1 MIIVLSNQISAWL
14 WSPVCFYVMQIIS
27 YSLLLYYITL
37 SVIFSLE
44 VFLSAQTVGTLCY
57 SQQSHYKVKTCRQ
70 VWFLK
75 TKPLCND
82 AFCKHIYQTAWPL
95 DYFTVSMR
103 LCLFPTSGTMSQ
115 PVLVCMQEA
124 SEYICISLK
133 GDNEEMLQNQHV
145 CGLTTSMCT
154 CLSTWKSDTVVV
166 CCQTGWLKNM
176 CTFWNLPFIWCSAVT
191 LELSMKHV
199 KERSSQK
206 LWLITDWLMNW
217 VFICKVANI

>member
-27 YSLLLYYITL
+27 CSLLLYYITL

-75 TKPLCND
+75 TKPVCND

-145 CGLTTSMCT
+145 CGLTTACAHV
-154 CLSTWKSDTVVV
+154 CARERVTW
-166 CCQTGWLKNM
+166 L
-176 CTFWNLPFIWCSAVT
+176 LSAVRQADWRICV
-191 LELSMKHV
+191 LSEIYLLSDV
-199 KERSSQK
+199 Q
-206 LWLITDWLMNW
+206 L
-217 VFICKVANI
+217 